1 VTEHSLLSRNGLII
15 LTLVLHRSISQA
27 TEDTRNRSS
36 SSSSVSYLLDTRKVH
51 LRPRAVDH
59 FCIRFETGRPARRV
73 QIPNLRY
80 HSTNGVIVGHHLRVK
95 ESANSFVQ
103 STDSHPAAKEIATSP
118 ANSSTPVLGR
128 RTRKPPVRWAEES
141 TTGIYAGLALDPDE
155 IVEQQIYE
163 DAIASP
169 QQSTEW
175 KSAME
180 YEMDS
185 LIKN

>member
-1 VTEHSLLSRNGLII
+1 M
-15 LTLVLHRSISQA
+15 
-27 TEDTRNRSS
+27 
-36 SSSSVSYLLDTRKVH
+36 H

-59 FCIRFETGRPARRV
+59 FCTRFETGRPARRV
-73 QIPNLRY
+73 HLSNFRY
-80 HSTNGVIVGHHLRVK
+80 HPTNGVIVGHHLRVK

-103 STDSHPAAKEIATSP
+103 SPDLHPAVKEIATSP
-118 ANSSTPVLGR
+118 ANSSTPDLGR
-128 RTRKPPVRWAEES
+128 RTRKPPVPWAEQS
-141 TTGIYAGLALDPDE
+141 TTGIYAGLAQDPDE
-155 IVEQQIYE
+155 IVEQQTYK

-169 QQSTEW
+169 QQPSEW